1 MKRPTIKR
9 RLLAPTLAAA
19 MLAVAAPA
27 SAQYYDRY
35 DSYDRYDRYDR
46 HDTYDRYERD
56 QYYDQ
61 ARVLSVDP
69 VIDSVAQP
77 IRRDECW
84 REPILVREPVRHYR
98 HGDRYR
104 NRDRTPALV
113 GALVGGVIGNQ
124 FGSGHGRDAA
134 TLAGSA
140 IGYSVARDANRY
152 DHRGRYYSRDRV
164 YRTYA
169 ERCAVRTDWRRDDR
183 VIAYDVT
190 YEYNGQI
197 YRTRTNYHP
206 GDTIRVRVDVDAL
219 P

>member
-1 MKRPTIKR
+1 MKR
-9 RLLAPTLAAA
+9 LQASTLAACL
-19 MLAVAAPA
+19 LAAAAGPA
-27 SAQYYDRY
+27 AAQYYDRDYYDRDRYSRY

-46 HDTYDRYERD
+46 YGDRPQYDY
-56 QYYDQ
+56 

-69 VIDSVAQP
+69 LIDSVARP

-84 REPILVREPVRHYR
+84 REPVLVRDPVRYGR
-98 HGDRYR
+98 D
-104 NRDRTPALV
+104 RDRTPALV
-113 GALVGGVIGNQ
+113 GAIVGGVIGNQ

-134 TLAGSA
+134 TLAGA
-140 IGYSVARDANRY
+140 ALGYSAVRDAQRY
-152 DHRGRYYSRDRV
+152 DHRGRYYSHDRV

-183 VIAYDVT
+183 VVAYEVT
-190 YEYNGQI
+190 YDYNGQV

-206 GDTIRVRVDVDAL
+206 GDTIRVRVDVDPL